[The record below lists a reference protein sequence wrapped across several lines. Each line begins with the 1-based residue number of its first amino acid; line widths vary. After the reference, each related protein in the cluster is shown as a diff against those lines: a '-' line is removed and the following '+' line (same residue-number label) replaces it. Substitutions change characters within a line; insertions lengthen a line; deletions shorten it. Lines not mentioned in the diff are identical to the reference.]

1 MPEVQLWVLVRCTL
15 TKQCFKLTEVFL
27 SFAPIPWGANGC
39 WLSRCRCSDGQ
50 GGTLAF
56 GTICTLTKVWRAW
69 SRSLWRL
76 RAGFVGSSG
85 SVALQSPQEASTLT
99 MVSHCSVACSTGNQ
113 LPQKRSWS
121 REFSGNVTQYNRV
134 SPIPMWVWQRQLSTE
149 TVLWELAIYG
159 GVR

>member
-1 MPEVQLWVLVRCTL
+1 
-15 TKQCFKLTEVFL
+15 
-27 SFAPIPWGANGC
+27 GANGC

-56 GTICTLTKVWRAW
+56 GTICTLTKVCRAW

-113 LPQKRSWS
+113 QHTCRVFILSQQFRFFKTECIISCFSIKKFLYLWCQFGFRFEAHS
-121 REFSGNVTQYNRV
+121 RVIQNQQLEA
-134 SPIPMWVWQRQLSTE
+134 VWTCFLKSAVILVCR
-149 TVLWELAIYG
+149 TVG
-159 GVR
+159 P